1 MFLSNRWRWSAAAAL
16 PVVLLWSAGA
26 FAAEPTPGSSQ
37 GGSPGPSAPAG
48 YKVGTELPQRI
59 TVNRKSGNTSLTATV
74 RNDGASGTDG
84 VTMDVVGFKGLRVKS
99 VEGCSAIPSG
109 ELPPGANSGFAC
121 PVGKLA
127 AGAHRTYRVTA
138 DFDLAETGQICLPV
152 TLSGTKTLVW
162 QQGPVH
168 FGTTDS
174 SADAPDTPLLLGTK
188 NVPSG
193 TASSPAASA
202 SASPSEAPS
211 AAPSDTPS
219 ASTPPS
225 AGGSSAPG
233 PHGSGPGKDV
243 VPSHPAP
250 AASDDPGELA
260 RTGAPSELPVAG
272 AVGAA
277 LLAAGGTGLWLAARR
292 QGRR

>member
-1 MFLSNRWRWSAAAAL
+1 MFSSNRWRWSATAAAV
-16 PVVLLWSAGA
+16 PVALLWPAGA
-26 FAAEPTPGSSQ
+26 SVAEPTPGSSQ

-48 YKVGTELPQRI
+48 SKVSTELPQRI
-59 TVNRKSGNTSLTATV
+59 SVNRKSGNTSLTATV
-74 RNDGASGTDG
+74 RNGGAKETGD

-99 VEGCSAIPSG
+99 VEGCSAIPAG
-109 ELPPGANSGFAC
+109 QLPPDANSGFAC

-127 AGAHRTYRVTA
+127 AGAGRTYRVSA
-138 DFDLAETGQICLPV
+138 DFDLADTGQICLPV
-152 TLSGTKTLVW
+152 TLSGTKTLLW

-168 FGTTDS
+168 FGTTDP

-193 TASSPAASA
+193 TPSAPSA
-202 SASPSEAPS
+202 SPTGAPSDSPSEAPS
-211 AAPSDTPS
+211 AS
-219 ASTPPS
+219 APPS
-225 AGGSSAPG
+225 TGGTKAPG
-233 PHGSGPGKDV
+233 PYGSHPGKDV

-250 AASDDPGELA
+250 ATSDDPGELA
-260 RTGAPSELPVAG
+260 RTGAPSDLPVAG
-272 AVGAA
+272 ALGAA